1 MSLDYTPVTQYDE
14 PLNPDRVFQGLTAKQ
29 EAYAYARY
37 QGLSQSEAF
46 CHAYDKKPSDYANFY
61 RDASLLDRNPKV
73 VARVRQLVE
82 ENRVSAGL
90 FPQVSQ
96 ELVTN
101 GILGIAM
108 LGEKESNRL
117 AAWVHL
123 GKMAGIDLFRETTR
137 VEHVNRTPEDVERE
151 LKAKLSEMMKTI
163 EGSARPALE
172 PGAAAPAAAAKP
184 APADSAPRADRR
196 RKPAPRS

>member
-1 MSLDYTPVTQYDE
+1 MAPEYTPVIQYDG

-29 EAYAYARY
+29 EAYALARF
-37 QGLSQSEAF
+37 QGLSQADAF
-46 CHAYDKKPSDYANFY
+46 CHAYDKKPGDYANFY
-61 RDASLLDRNPKV
+61 RDASLLDRNPKI

-82 ENRVSAGL
+82 ENQVTSGL
-90 FPQVSQ
+90 FPKVSQ

-101 GILGIAM
+101 GILGIAL

-117 AAWVHL
+117 AAWVQL

-151 LKAKLSEMMKTI
+151 LKARLGEMMKTI
-163 EGSARPALE
+163 EGSARAAEPDSPADK
-172 PGAAAPAAAAKP
+172 PKPAPAAAG
-184 APADSAPRADRR
+184 RDRR
-196 RKPAPRS
+196 RKPTPR

>member
-1 MSLDYTPVTQYDE
+1 MAPEYTPVIQYDG

-29 EAYAYARY
+29 EAYALARF
-37 QGLSQSEAF
+37 QGLSQADAF
-46 CHAYDKKPSDYANFY
+46 CHAYDKKPGDYANFY
-61 RDASLLDRNPKV
+61 RDASLLDRNPKI

-82 ENRVSAGL
+82 ENQVTSGL
-90 FPQVSQ
+90 FPKVSQ

-101 GILGIAM
+101 GILGIAL

-151 LKAKLSEMMKTI
+151 LKARLGEMMKTI
-163 EGSARPALE
+163 EGSARAAEPDSPADK
-172 PGAAAPAAAAKP
+172 PKP
-184 APADSAPRADRR
+184 APAAPGRDRR
-196 RKPAPRS
+196 RKPTPR